1 MEALQQEEVVPEAK
15 STIVPIYSRSKEIL
29 KTAKI
34 TEVYYR
40 A

>member
-1 MEALQQEEVVPEAK
+1 MESLQQEEVVPGAK
-15 STIVPIYSRSKEIL
+15 STIVPIYRSKEIL